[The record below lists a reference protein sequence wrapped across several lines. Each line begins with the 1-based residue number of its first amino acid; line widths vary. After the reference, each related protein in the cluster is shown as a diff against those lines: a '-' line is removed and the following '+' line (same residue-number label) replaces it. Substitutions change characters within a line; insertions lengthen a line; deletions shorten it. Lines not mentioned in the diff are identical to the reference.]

1 MELKVIDMSEEPK
14 KTRKYITRYEQIY
27 QKLAKITN
35 VYLNLK
41 DEESFEKFI
50 LKEKRKNQTNLEN
63 SLIELPLT
71 NIKRTIKEQ
80 YISEPINSGEI
91 GTIDSE
97 NQSYEIRNI
106 ALLMLMSNRL
116 SKEYKYMIEKSG
128 NIDESKRDKYI
139 KNKRDLLIW
148 KDNATSDLIAS
159 LYVLEKTGEEEYRDL
174 FMYGERMD
182 DNNISNFV
190 IDLPYIGQMS
200 VHFGK
205 AKDLI
210 LEEAKNKA
218 MSILERKR
226 ELGQIDEKALE
237 QLKEELNANKVLPK
251 YEGKL
256 YEYASALPI
265 EYIGTKTKAKIS
277 EIGLDTKLP
286 EEIDKKDIQKMQENG
301 LNAREAYYLA
311 IKLGCPKKQL
321 KEVIEVYNQR
331 EIPTETKIGRKAVRM
346 TTAEERA
353 KILQFEQ
360 RNIQRYRAQGNNRAI
375 GG

>member
-1 MELKVIDMSEEPK
+1 MSEEPK
-14 KTRKYITRYEQIY
+14 KIKNYITTYEQIY
-27 QKLAKITN
+27 QKLAKVTN
-35 VYLNLK
+35 VYLTLK

-50 LKEKRKNQTNLEN
+50 LKERRKNETNLEN
-63 SLIELPLT
+63 SLIELPLK
-71 NIKRTIKEQ
+71 NIKRTLKEQ
-80 YISEPINSGEI
+80 YVSEPINRGEI

-97 NQSYEIRNI
+97 DQSYEIRNI
-106 ALLMLMSNRL
+106 ALLMLMTNRL
-116 SKEYKYMIEKSG
+116 SKEYKYMLEKNE
-128 NIDESKRDKYI
+128 NIDENKKSKYI
-139 KNKRDLLIW
+139 KNQRDLLVW
-148 KDNATSDLIAS
+148 KNSATSDLIAS
-159 LYVLEKTGEEEYRDL
+159 LYVLEKTGEEEYKDL
-174 FMYGERMD
+174 FLYGERKD

-205 AKDLI
+205 AQDII

-218 MSILERKR
+218 ISILERKK
-226 ELGQIDEKALE
+226 ELGQIDENNLE
-237 QLKEELNANKVLPK
+237 QLKEELRTNNILPQ

-265 EYIGTKTKAKIS
+265 EYIGPNTKAKIS

-286 EEIDKKDIQKMQENG
+286 EEIEKKDIQKMQENG
-301 LNAREAYYLA
+301 LNEREAYYLA

-331 EIPTETKIGRKAVRM
+331 EIPTETKIGKTAVRM

-360 RNIQRYRAQGNNRAI
+360 RNLQSYRERGKNRAV